1 MDAWN
6 LSWVGTDDAHGWVR
20 LDVGAGENG
29 TCSFVSK
36 ESQDL
41 GIVWNRESAP
51 AVLSM
56 GEVEEMLLAE
66 GRFPEFVGSKGLF
79 DVNGDHNDGLRR
91 GVLVA
96 VPDDGLTGLIS
107 ELVDGE
113 AGATTYDYVRTWK
126 LRVGNR
132 RSALRWTPPAGGS
145 WPPPSSSGRRDALGH
160 RTSAAD
166 PRGPSPPKPPLR
178 A

>member
-20 LDVGAGENG
+20 LDVGAGEDG

-56 GEVEEMLLAE
+56 VDVEDMLLAE

-79 DVNGDHNDGLRR
+79 DANGDHNDGLRR

-113 AGATTYDYVRTWK
+113 AGATTYDYVRTWEAQGWEST
-126 LRVGNR
+126 LSV
-132 RSALRWTPPAGGS
+132 AMDAT
-145 WPPPSSSGRRDALGH
+145 SGRVLA
-160 RTSAAD
+160 TSLIERPA
-166 PRGPSPPKPPLR
+166 
-178 A
+178 